1 MPYPKCSQS
10 LVFLNN
16 LDCQLIGVSPSKFC
30 DDGYHFHYNRQYFLN
45 HREFLYPKEHVAEQA
60 SYRVIVK
67 CPFYGGG
74 HVVAYYGLG
83 AWLKF
88 TNVADVSKILLLQ
101 VHKIFIV
108 ISFNVIKVL
117 NFSENTK
124 QNML

>member
-1 MPYPKCSQS
+1 MYSEEYVIEQS
-10 LVFLNN
+10 
-16 LDCQLIGVSPSKFC
+16 
-30 DDGYHFHYNRQYFLN
+30 
-45 HREFLYPKEHVAEQA
+45 

-101 VHKIFIV
+101 VHKILLPLHAL
-108 ISFNVIKVL
+108 KGKL
-117 NFSENTK
+117 AE
-124 QNML
+124 